1 MKAQQNIH
9 QLNRTAERALILSA
23 SSLWSDI
30 IFEGSVIGFTYNNQP
45 KQGGTGI

>member
-1 MKAQQNIH
+1 MIQVQNIQQH
-9 QLNRTAERALILSA
+9 QASRALTMSA

-45 KQGGTGI
+45 KQGGTEV